1 MLLTQAIASEEE
13 IESSE
18 PAADLLELEGMD
30 EELAHVLA
38 SHGIVTREDLAEQA
52 VDDLTAIEGMEAA
65 RAAELIMTARKHWFE
80 APQQQG

>member
-1 MLLTQAIASEEE
+1 MS
-13 IESSE
+13 
-18 PAADLLELEGMD
+18 

-52 VDDLTAIEGMEAA
+52 VDDLMEIEGVDAA
-65 RAAELIMTARKHWFE
+65 RAAELIMTARKPWFE